1 MTKSKL
7 ALAIGLATATLVF
20 VLTNVLGGPAY
31 LGDVD
36 DIGAIASAVGAFVIS
51 WKQRSFLVAGLLA
64 ISGIIFMIPAL
75 IATGYL
81 SVIVLPGPILGVI
94 SGLGIFGLGLAKGI
108 RTTRIPV
115 AEAISR

>member
-7 ALAIGLATATLVF
+7 ALAVGLATAALAF
-20 VLTNVLGGPAY
+20 VLTNVLGGPTY

-36 DIGAIASAVGAFVIS
+36 DISAIASAAAAFVIS

-64 ISGIIFMIPAL
+64 VGGIIFMIPAL
-75 IATGYL
+75 IATEYL
-81 SVIVLPGPILGVI
+81 AVIVLPGPILGVI
-94 SGLGIFGLGLAKGI
+94 SGLGILGLGVAKGI
-108 RTTRIPV
+108 RTARIPV